1 MINLYTVEGP
11 EAEQREKKP
20 ERPFVHEVQ
29 LHGPKGEAVRTC
41 AVFDGS
47 AMISAMCTTVFGQV
61 RHRLAECTPSKR
73 VLRMANRVQVKSQAT
88 WTGTV
93 ELEGITAQGTF
104 EVFDS
109 GGGWLFLF
117 GKPMLW
123 AFHALHDFRNDTVI
137 LVRDKKQAAVLTNQ
151 IDQPYYA
158 RLATQGLRPALNWKQ
173 HKTNQE
179 QTPAR
184 EVGEVQSAMAIEDNT
199 E

>member
-1 MINLYTVEGP
+1 M
-11 EAEQREKKP
+11 
-20 ERPFVHEVQ
+20 
-29 LHGPKGEAVRTC
+29 
-41 AVFDGS
+41 
-47 AMISAMCTTVFGQV
+47 
-61 RHRLAECTPSKR
+61 
-73 VLRMANRVQVKSQAT
+73 
-88 WTGTV
+88 
-93 ELEGITAQGTF
+93 F

-158 RLATQGLRPALNWKQ
+158 RLTTQGLWPALDWKQ

-184 EVGEVQSAMAIEDNT
+184 EVGEVQSAMVIEDNT
-199 E
+199 EQAEREAQWTEIPTDQLGTKGELFTRQTEPFNPKQIEAIWRVVRLGNDLTDSKRDKVRRLIVTYANCFALSVHEVVPAKDTMLSLNIPNDVQLPKKACQ